1 MVVGPDNV
9 ASRRVVDLGGR
20 YGDLW
25 VVRSGL
31 KPGEKIIVEG
41 WQRAQPGQKV
51 TPLPA
56 AAAAP
61 PATGQGG

>member
-1 MVVGPDNV
+1 
-9 ASRRVVDLGGR
+9 
-20 YGDLW
+20 

-41 WQRAQPGQKV
+41 WQRVQPGQKV

-56 AAAAP
+56 APAAP
-61 PATGQGG
+61 AATGPSG